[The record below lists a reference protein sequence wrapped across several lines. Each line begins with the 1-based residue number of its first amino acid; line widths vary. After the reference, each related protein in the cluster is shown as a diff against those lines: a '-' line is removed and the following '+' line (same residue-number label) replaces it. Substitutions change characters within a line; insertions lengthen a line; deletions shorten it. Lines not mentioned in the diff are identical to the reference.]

1 MKSCWLR
8 FIAHLCKY
16 SNYVLTHVWDIKA
29 VGAPTGASDQPAC
42 TFFFSLLVQ
51 PLPSSIKSLGSA
63 LLQCT
68 LSEASVK
75 QLSCEKKLG
84 DAPSWASLC
93 VPYTL
98 WLQSH
103 SWVHALA
110 PSSWL
115 SCTMGVPCL
124 PRTLPV
130 LTLLSWLDSLT
141 WPWTPRG
148 WSPCQRGPCAAL
160 LSAHLPLRGCTLAA
174 QLVVLY
180 WEDKRYLGSR
190 YLSIKKAHFHCS

>member
-1 MKSCWLR
+1 MKSCWFR

-16 SNYVLTHVWDIKA
+16 SNYILTHVWDIKA
-29 VGAPTGASDQPAC
+29 MGAPTGAPDQPEC

-51 PLPSSIKSLGSA
+51 PLPSSIKSLSK
-63 LLQCT
+63 
-68 LSEASVK
+68 ASLK

-84 DAPSWASLC
+84 DAPSWASVC
-93 VPYTL
+93 APYTL

-115 SCTMGVPCL
+115 GCTIGVPCL
-124 PRTLPV
+124 PCTLPV

-141 WPWTPRG
+141 WPWTPMG
-148 WSPCQRGPCAAL
+148 WSPCQRGLCAAL
-160 LSAHLPLRGCTLAA
+160 LSAHLPLRGSARAA
-174 QLVVLY
+174 HLVVLY

-190 YLSIKKAHFHCS
+190 YLSIKKAHFHCL